1 MIGINDRKLKNGLRI
16 ITVKKPGALMAINLG
31 IKSGALYEKENEKG
45 ISHFLEHML
54 FTGTKN
60 RSHAELNEEI
70 EALGGDFN
78 AYTDL
83 ISTVISASALSTE
96 LEKAM
101 ELMADIVRNSVIS
114 EIECERERGV
124 ILSEYKEG
132 KEDIETI
139 TYDHLYENAYP
150 AFPLRYDVIGTD
162 VTIKKI
168 TADAVR
174 KHYKNTVAPSNSII
188 TVVSP
193 FEHEYVEDL
202 ILTYFGSWESN
213 HNEQDVPLNIDNR
226 HGSFIHY
233 RDNSEMATIAIL
245 YKFEKLDEKA
255 EMALKILNHRL
266 GDSDNSLL
274 FKEIRLNRGLA
285 YDIYSTLDTTENVNT
300 LEIYCATDPDNIQE
314 VKNLIFDTIES
325 ITNGS
330 YYFPEQ
336 SLEIMKKVT
345 RTHVAHL
352 LDDTESLAHYILGNA
367 LEEKKLLKYIDDAVL
382 MDTITSDDIY
392 GAALNIFKNP
402 TEQIILPR

>member
-16 ITVKKPGALMAINLG
+16 ITVKKPGTLMAINLG

-96 LEKAM
+96 LEQAM
-101 ELMADIVRNSVIS
+101 ELVADIVRNSVIS

-162 VTIKKI
+162 VTIKTI
-168 TADAVR
+168 TASAIR
-174 KHYKNTVAPSNSII
+174 KHYKNTVVPSNSII

-202 ILTYFGSWESN
+202 ILNYFGSWESN
-213 HNEQDVPLNIDNR
+213 HKEQEIPLNIDNR

-274 FKEIRLNRGLA
+274 FKEVRLNRGLA

-330 YYFPEQ
+330 YFGDYE
-336 SLEIMKKVT
+336 
-345 RTHVAHL
+345 
-352 LDDTESLAHYILGNA
+352 ESHQDPCG
-367 LEEKKLLKYIDDAVL
+367 
-382 MDTITSDDIY
+382 TSF
-392 GAALNIFKNP
+392 G
-402 TEQIILPR
+402 